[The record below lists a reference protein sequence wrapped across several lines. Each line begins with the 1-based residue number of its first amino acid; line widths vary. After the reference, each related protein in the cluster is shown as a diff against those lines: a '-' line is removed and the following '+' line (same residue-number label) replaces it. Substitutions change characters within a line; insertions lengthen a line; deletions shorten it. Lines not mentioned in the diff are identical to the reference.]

1 MIKVL
6 GNNIV
11 NAFTGGNPVNAIYS
25 YGQLVWE
32 KIPNNTIYYTTT
44 DNQVI
49 NIPSGY
55 YWGDGVEIVSNTYND
70 VGVIIFSGDVDTISS
85 SSSGPFRGNT
95 RLLTITLPRSIDYIQ
110 SYAFAGCSSL
120 KEIEIPGKVGGNLGS
135 YCFYQCTS
143 LVKVKINKG
152 VTKLSSSSFRGCTSL
167 VSIEIPDTIGSM
179 VDACFYGCTG
189 LVEVIMYPTTPPI
202 TASNNNFNN
211 NAPGRLIKVPSSSVN
226 AYKTADGWS
235 EYSSSIISQ

>member
-1 MIKVL
+1 MWNADK
-6 GNNIV
+6 IV
-11 NAFTGGNPVNAIYS
+11 YRNDDSFVRVYQGS
-25 YGQLVWE
+25 ELVWE

-44 DNQVI
+44 DNQII

-55 YWGDGVEIVSNTYND
+55 YWGDGIEIVSNTYND

-95 RLLTITLPRSIDYIQ
+95 RLLTITLPSSVDHIQ

-152 VTKLSSSSFRGCTSL
+152 ITVLPSSSFRGCTSL
-167 VSIEIPDTIGSM
+167 ISVEIPDTIGSM
-179 VDACFYGCTG
+179 GDACFYGCTS
-189 LVEVIMYPTTPPI
+189 LAEVIMYPTKPPR
-202 TASNNNFNN
+202 TVSNNNFNN
-211 NAPGRLIKVPSSSVN
+211 NAPGRLIKVPSGSVN
-226 AYKTADGWS
+226 AYKKADGWS
-235 EYSSSIISQ
+235 VYASSIVAQ

>member
-1 MIKVL
+1 MIKTL

-11 NAFTGGNPVNAIYS
+11 NAFTGGNPVKAIYA

-44 DNQVI
+44 DNQII

-55 YWGDGVEIVSNTYND
+55 YWGDGVEIVSNTYNE

-179 VDACFYGCTG
+179 VDACFYGCTS
-189 LVEVIMYPTTPPI
+189 LAEVIMYPTTPPK
-202 TASNNNFNN
+202 TLSNDNFNN

-226 AYKTADGWS
+226 AYKTANGWS

>member
-1 MIKVL
+1 MIKTL

-11 NAFTGGNPVNAIYS
+11 SAFTGGNPVKAIYA

-44 DNQVI
+44 DNQII

-120 KEIEIPGKVGGNLGS
+120 KEIEIPSKVGGNLGS

-143 LVKVKINKG
+143 LVKVRINQG
-152 VTKLSSSSFRGCTSL
+152 VTKLSSKSFRGCTSL
-167 VSIEIPDTIGSM
+167 ISIEIPDTIVGM
-179 VDACFYGCTG
+179 GDACFYGCTS
-189 LVEVIMYPTTPPI
+189 LAEVIMYPTTPPK
-202 TASNNNFNN
+202 TLSNDNFNN

-226 AYKTADGWS
+226 TYKKADGWS
-235 EYSSSIISQ
+235 VYSSSIISQ

>member
-1 MIKVL
+1 MWNADK
-6 GNNIV
+6 IV
-11 NAFTGGNPVNAIYS
+11 YRGDDSFVRAYQGS
-25 YGQLVWE
+25 ELVWE

-44 DNQVI
+44 DNQII

-55 YWGDGVEIVSNTYND
+55 YWGNGVEIVSNTYND
-70 VGVIIFSGDVDTISS
+70 VGVIIFSGDVDTIAD
-85 SSSGPFRGNT
+85 PFRGNT

-211 NAPGRLIKVPSSSVN
+211 NAPGRLIKVTAGSVN
-226 AYKTADGWS
+226 TYKKASGWS
-235 EYSSSIISQ
+235 VYADSIVAQ

>member
-1 MIKVL
+1 MWNADK
-6 GNNIV
+6 IV
-11 NAFTGGNPVNAIYS
+11 YRNDDSFVRAYQGS
-25 YGQLVWE
+25 ELVWE

-44 DNQVI
+44 DNQII

-55 YWGDGVEIVSNTYND
+55 FWGNGVEIVSNTYND

-95 RLLTITLPRSIDYIQ
+95 RLLTITLPSSVDYIQ

-120 KEIEIPGKVGGNLGS
+120 KEIEIPSKVGGNLGS

-167 VSIEIPDTIGSM
+167 VSIEIPDTIGGM
-179 VDACFYGCTG
+179 GDACFYGCTS
-189 LVEVIMYPTTPPI
+189 LAEVIMYPTTPPM
-202 TASNNNFNN
+202 TVSNNIFYN
-211 NAPGRLIKVPSSSVN
+211 NAPGRLIKVPAGSVN
-226 AYKTADGWS
+226 TYKKADGWS
-235 EYSSSIISQ
+235 VYANSIVAQ

>member
-1 MIKVL
+1 MWNADK
-6 GNNIV
+6 IV
-11 NAFTGGNPVNAIYS
+11 YRNDDSFVRAYQGS
-25 YGQLVWE
+25 ELVWE

-70 VGVIIFSGDVDTISS
+70 VGVIIFSGDINTIPS
-85 SSSGPFRGNT
+85 SSSGPFRGNI

-152 VTKLSSSSFRGCTSL
+152 VTKLSSNSFRGCTSL

-189 LVEVIMYPTTPPI
+189 LVEVIMYPTTPPK
-202 TASNNNFNN
+202 TVSNNNFNN
-211 NAPGRLIKVPSSSVN
+211 NAPGRLIKVPAGSVN
-226 AYKTADGWS
+226 TYKKASGWS
-235 EYSSSIISQ
+235 VYADSIVAQ

>member
-1 MIKVL
+1 MWNADK
-6 GNNIV
+6 IV
-11 NAFTGGNPVNAIYS
+11 YRGDDSFVRAYQGS
-25 YGQLVWE
+25 ELVWE

-44 DNQVI
+44 DNQII

-143 LVKVKINKG
+143 LVKVKINQG
-152 VTKLSSSSFRGCTSL
+152 VTKLSSNSFRGCTSL

-179 VDACFYGCTG
+179 VDACFYGCTS
-189 LVEVIMYPTTPPI
+189 LVEVIMYPTTPPM
-202 TASNNNFNN
+202 TVSNNNFNN
-211 NAPGRLIKVPSSSVN
+211 NAPGRLIKVPAASLQK
-226 AYKTADGWS
+226 YKTASGWS
-235 EYSSSIISQ
+235 VYANSIVAQ

>member
-1 MIKVL
+1 MIKTL

-11 NAFTGGNPVNAIYS
+11 SAFTGGNPVKAIYA

-44 DNQVI
+44 DNQII

-120 KEIEIPGKVGGNLGS
+120 KEIEIPSKVGGNLGS
-135 YCFYQCTS
+135 CCFYQCTS
-143 LVKVKINKG
+143 LVKVRINQG
-152 VTKLSSSSFRGCTSL
+152 VTKLSSKSFRGCTSL
-167 VSIEIPDTIGSM
+167 ISIEIPDTIVGM
-179 VDACFYGCTG
+179 GDACFYGCTS
-189 LVEVIMYPTTPPI
+189 LAEVIMYPTTPPK
-202 TASNNNFNN
+202 TLSNDNFNN

-226 AYKTADGWS
+226 TYKKADGWS
-235 EYSSSIISQ
+235 VYSSSIISQ